1 MAWFHLVFGII
12 LLVAV
17 VAGLIGSA
25 QKTKIWAMIAR
36 LCYVVLIVSGIVM
49 FKYAW
54 GGNPVLTIVKVVAA
68 ILVIGL
74 IEMSFAKKTKGE
86 ISTTLMWLV
95 VVLVVVVAG
104 LGLWLSGGYPIK

>member
-1 MAWFHLVFGII
+1 MAWFHSVFGMI
-12 LLVAV
+12 LLIAV
-17 VAGLIGSA
+17 IIGLVGSA
-25 QKTKIWAMIAR
+25 QKTKIWAMVAR

-54 GGNPVLTIVKVVAA
+54 GGNPVLTIVKIVAA

-86 ISTTLMWLV
+86 ISPALIWLV
-95 VVLVVVVAG
+95 IILVVVVAG
-104 LGLWLSGGYPIK
+104 LGLWLSGGYPLK